1 MVQNYRATVEYDGTE
16 YSGFQ
21 VQVGRRTIQGELE
34 AALQR
39 ITQQSIRVN
48 GAGRTD
54 AGVHA
59 RGQVINFRVEW
70 RHSNA
75 DLERALNALLPRDI
89 AVRELQKEAP
99 EFHARFSA
107 RRRMYVYSIY
117 NSAVRAPLLER
128 FAYWVPGELDLLAMQ
143 EAAEFLVGEQDF
155 AAFGQPPFGEQTVRT
170 VHRAEWQRH
179 PSPWGKGQPELL
191 QFIIEANAFLR
202 GMVRRIVGTLLLVGQ
217 GRLSVSNFAQV
228 LASKDISRAG
238 PPAPARGLCLW
249 QVVYD

>member
-1 MVQNYRATVEYDGTE
+1 
-16 YSGFQ
+16 
-21 VQVGRRTIQGELE
+21 
-34 AALQR
+34 
-39 ITQQSIRVN
+39 
-48 GAGRTD
+48 
-54 AGVHA
+54 
-59 RGQVINFRVEW
+59 
-70 RHSNA
+70 
-75 DLERALNALLPRDI
+75 
-89 AVRELQKEAP
+89 
-99 EFHARFSA
+99 
-107 RRRMYVYSIY
+107 
-117 NSAVRAPLLER
+117 
-128 FAYWVPGELDLLAMQ
+128 MQ